1 MPLKYQPV
9 RLSTY
14 NQLNQLNSVYL
25 KDSCHVSE
33 IKSVCCSKKVQT
45 DCMLYAGSLEVQAY
59 FFLQDKT
66 SLKYLQ
72 IKLLSTMKLFDTKD
86 RLIKLWKMSFMIC
99 LDR

>member
-14 NQLNQLNSVYL
+14 NQLTKMNSVYL

>member
-9 RLSTY
+9 RLLTY
-14 NQLNQLNSVYL
+14 NQLTKMNSVYL
-25 KDSCHVSE
+25 KGSCHVSD
-33 IKSVCCSKKVQT
+33 IKSVCCSKKVQI
-45 DCMLYAGSLEVQAY
+45 DCMFYVGSLEVQAF

-66 SLKYLQ
+66 SLKHLQ
-72 IKLLSTMKLFDTKD
+72 IKLLSTMKLFDTED

>member
-1 MPLKYQPV
+1 M
-9 RLSTY
+9 
-14 NQLNQLNSVYL
+14 
-25 KDSCHVSE
+25 
-33 IKSVCCSKKVQT
+33 CCSKKVQT